1 MGKSRW
7 LVVSVLDSSK
17 RLVKHH
23 KSKKKAEAKPRPFFV
38 ASINQL
44 KWSRW
49 IDDRPPHVSGRAIIE
64 PKPFLRLLKVA
75 ADDVNKWF

>member
-1 MGKSRW
+1 MGESRW
-7 LVVSVLDSSK
+7 LVVSVPDSSK

-23 KSKKKAEAKPRPFFV
+23 KSKKRPRQSLGLFFV

>member
-1 MGKSRW
+1 MGESRW
-7 LVVSVLDSSK
+7 LAVSVPDSSK

-23 KSKKKAEAKPRPFFV
+23 KSKKRPRQSLGLFFV

-49 IDDRPPHVSGRAIIE
+49 IDERSPHVSGRAIIE
-64 PKPFLRLLKVA
+64 PESFLRLLKLT
-75 ADDVNKWF
+75 ADDINEWF